1 MRARGVLAAVVV
13 GAALAMAGCGRDL
26 EDAEVAAAERVSLN
40 AEQRVAVRASRAL
53 EKPNSPASVVMTFI
67 QDLREGAGPALYTV
81 YDSRIPD
88 RVGKG
93 NVLGALQ
100 VMSGITAGT
109 RPVVTRR
116 RKTSAGELVVVRLLR
131 TVGSDSRYS
140 FLLRREG
147 KRWKIVYDSL
157 MVQGLQSYVSSR
169 VSGSAGQQT
178 GKATQAAARAV
189 LDMQLATLHEEGSDR
204 RPASAGSAR
213 PTATPGSAIPDSGTT
228 TTPAAGTGTTPA
240 E

>member
-1 MRARGVLAAVVV
+1 MRARGVLVAVVV
-13 GAALAMAGCGRDL
+13 GAAFATAGCGREL
-26 EDAEVAAAERVSLN
+26 EDAAVATGERVSLN
-40 AEQRVAVRASRAL
+40 AEQRAAVRASRAL
-53 EKPNSPASVVMTFI
+53 ETPNSAASVVMTFI
-67 QDLREGAGPALYTV
+67 QDLRDGAGPALYPV
-81 YDSRIPD
+81 YDRRIPD

-93 NVLGALQ
+93 DVLGALQ

-116 RKTSAGELVVVRLLR
+116 RKTRAGELVVVRLLR

-140 FLLRREG
+140 FLLRRKG
-147 KRWKIVYDSL
+147 KRWRIVYDSL

-169 VSGSAGQQT
+169 VSGGVGPPSA
-178 GKATQAAARAV
+178 KATKAAARAV
-189 LDMQLATLHEEGSDR
+189 ADMQLATLQEEADGGPR
-204 RPASAGSAR
+204 ASAGAAR
-213 PTATPGSAIPDSGTT
+213 QPTPAGSATPGSST